1 MARRAKERLRSPR
14 KFTEGV
20 RRRIVEDLVVRQYS
34 PEQISGLA
42 RRQGRQMV
50 SHTLIYRFI
59 REDKEHGGKLYTHL
73 RHRLKHRK
81 RPVRGQCG
89 IKGRVSI
96 DHRPAVVEKR
106 SRVGDWEIDTIV
118 GKDGK
123 GAIVTITERKTGFLL
138 MEKLRG
144 GKDATGLA
152 KTVVRLL
159 PYKEWVHTITSDN
172 DTEFARHKLMAQKLG
187 AHFFFAHPYSYW
199 ERGLNEYTNGLIR
212 QYIPKGSDFSS
223 LHGAFVKAVQH
234 KLNARPR
241 KKLNFDCPRNVFF
254 ASLH

>member
-1 MARRAKERLRSPR
+1 MKKKAHLTREQRYQISALLQAGHSQKEIAEVIGKDKSVVSRELRRNSGKRGYSAQLAQQMADERKERLRSPR

-34 PEQISGLA
+34 PEQIAGLA

-81 RPVRGQCG
+81 RPVGGQCG

-106 SRVGDWEIDTIV
+106 SRVGEGDRHDNRQGRQRGDSRHNRAQDWIPADGETQGRERCHGA
-118 GKDGK
+118 GKDG
-123 GAIVTITERKTGFLL
+123 GETAAIQG
-138 MEKLRG
+138 M
-144 GKDATGLA
+144 
-152 KTVVRLL
+152 
-159 PYKEWVHTITSDN
+159 
-172 DTEFARHKLMAQKLG
+172 G
-187 AHFFFAHPYSYW
+187 AHDNLGQRH
-199 ERGLNEYTNGLIR
+199 GIR
-212 QYIPKGSDFSS
+212 Q
-223 LHGAFVKAVQH
+223 A
-234 KLNARPR
+234 
-241 KKLNFDCPRNVFF
+241 
-254 ASLH
+254 